1 MPKNANFEVECPC
14 CGATLKIDPE
24 VKAILS
30 HAEKPRPKTLDDIST
45 GVQRLKAQEQGR
57 EDAFRKSFEAM
68 KSSKDVLN
76 RKFDELL
83 KKAKEDDPSAPPPKP
98 IGLE

>member
-1 MPKNANFEVECPC
+1 MPKTVPFEVECPC

-30 HAEKPRPKTLDDIST
+30 HTEKPRPKALEDIST
-45 GVQRLKAQEQGR
+45 GVQRLKAQEQAR
-57 EDAFRKSFEAM
+57 EEAFRKSFESM

>member
-1 MPKNANFEVECPC
+1 MPKPSIFEVECPC
-14 CGATLKIDPE
+14 CGATLKIDPQ

-30 HAEKPRPKTLDDIST
+30 HTEKPRPKTLDDIST
-45 GVQRLKAQEQGR
+45 GVQRLKAQEQAR
-57 EDAFRKSFEAM
+57 EDAFRKSFESM
-68 KSSKDVLN
+68 RSQQDVLN

-83 KKAKEDDPSAPPPKP
+83 KKAKQDDPSAPPPKP